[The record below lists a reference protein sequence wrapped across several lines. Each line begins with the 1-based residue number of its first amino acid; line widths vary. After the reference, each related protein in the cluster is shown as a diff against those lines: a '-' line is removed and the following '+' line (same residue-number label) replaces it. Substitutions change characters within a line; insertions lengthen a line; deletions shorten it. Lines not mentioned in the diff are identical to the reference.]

1 MTIYIYIK
9 IDIFQKDFILKQIQS
24 EIKKNRNNILV
35 NLVELDKV
43 KDKNTFLREVYD
55 DYKSYYDYIV
65 GVKIDQE
72 ILILSLLHY
81 LEKSML
87 EAGLTDKMIRQAKH
101 EYNDLLNKL
110 EGVRNDLAEITNKV
124 NNKRENE
131 NEGGINTNN
140 E

>member
-1 MTIYIYIK
+1 M
-9 IDIFQKDFILKQIQS
+9 DIFQKDFILKQIQS

-43 KDKNTFLREVYD
+43 KDKNVFLREVYD

-65 GVKIDQE
+65 GVKKDQE
-72 ILILSLLHY
+72 ILISSLLHY

-124 NNKRENE
+124 KSIKSDAIKLRQ
-131 NEGGINTNN
+131 
-140 E
+140 

>member
-1 MTIYIYIK
+1 M
-9 IDIFQKDFILKQIQS
+9 
-24 EIKKNRNNILV
+24 
-35 NLVELDKV
+35 
-43 KDKNTFLREVYD
+43 REVYD

-65 GVKIDQE
+65 GVKKDQE

-124 NNKRENE
+124 KSIKSDAIKLRQ
-131 NEGGINTNN
+131 
-140 E
+140 